1 MFSSTFLSKGN
12 SFRKACVRLAVS
24 EKFCTFAGKMAE
36 QQDMTTE
43 EVALEVKRLAERL
56 VAADRKDL
64 LLRAIGVPLLEE
76 LRLEAA
82 KGRLSRLVITE
93 DYRFVLVDYHQE
105 VELQPVHKAV
115 YLLFLAHPEGIEF
128 KRLAEYRD
136 ELTDYY
142 LKTARLMDRE
152 KIMEGVEH
160 LVNPLDNAI
169 NEKCSRIKKVFL
181 ELLDEYTASYYF
193 ISSHTKKHIGGRVW
207 YERLK
212 VITLPRELVEMVE
225 K

>member
-1 MFSSTFLSKGN
+1 
-12 SFRKACVRLAVS
+12 
-24 EKFCTFAGKMAE
+24 MAE
-36 QQDMTTE
+36 QHDMTME
-43 EVALEVKRLAERL
+43 EAALEVKRLAERL

-64 LLRAIGVPLLEE
+64 LLRAIGVPVLEE

-82 KGRLSRLVITE
+82 KARLSRLVITE
-93 DYRFVLVDYHQE
+93 DYRFVLADYNLE

-128 KRLAEYRD
+128 KRLGEYRE
-136 ELTDYY
+136 ELTGYY

-152 KIMEGVEH
+152 KIMEGVDH

-169 NEKCSRIKKVFL
+169 NEKCSRIKKTFL
-181 ELLDEYTASYYF
+181 ELMDEYTASYYF

-212 VITLPRELVEMVE
+212 VITLPRELVVMGKVKGER
-225 K
+225 

>member
-1 MFSSTFLSKGN
+1 M
-12 SFRKACVRLAVS
+12 R
-24 EKFCTFAGKMAE
+24 E
-36 QQDMTTE
+36 QQDMTIE
-43 EVALEVKRLAERL
+43 EAALEVKRLTERL

-64 LLRAIGVPLLEE
+64 LLRAIGVPMLEE
-76 LRLEAA
+76 LRIEAA

-93 DYRFVLVDYHQE
+93 DYRFVLADYNKE

-142 LKTARLMDRE
+142 LKTARLLDCE
-152 KIMEGVEH
+152 KIAEGVDH

-169 NEKCSRIKKVFL
+169 NEKCSRIKKAFL
-181 ELLDEYTASYYF
+181 ELMDEYTASYYF
-193 ISSHTKKHIGGRVW
+193 ISSHTKKHIAGRVW

-212 VITLPRELVEMVE
+212 VITLPRELVVMGELRVE
-225 K
+225 S